1 MADEKVLFFD
11 IDGTLVNFDTTIPAS
26 TITALRL
33 ARENGHKLIL
43 CTGRSLGQLQG
54 AIKELSFDGG
64 VLAAGAYVRYQ
75 NQVIDATTIPGE
87 KLRNIWSF
95 IDEEKLPY
103 IVQCVDHT
111 ATERSVKAHLFDVM
125 EHKYEVDE
133 KQFSTVFANME
144 FVESKDDF
152 SHVEK
157 VLYYDTSYTVEEIR
171 EKLGSQFDVVPM
183 SFMKD
188 GTSSGEITQAG
199 INKAYGMEKLLTYL
213 GKTREDAIA
222 FGDGP
227 NDLEMLSYAGIGVA
241 MGNADD
247 SVKEKADMV
256 TARID
261 EDGIFLALRK
271 LKIID

>member
-1 MADEKVLFFD
+1 MAGEKVLFFD

-54 AIKELSFDGG
+54 SIKELAFDGG

-75 NQVIDATTIPGE
+75 NTIIEQTTIPKI
-87 KLRNIWSF
+87 KLQKIWTF
-95 IDEEKLPY
+95 IEEENLPY
-103 IVQCVDHT
+103 ITQCVDHT
-111 ATERSVKAHLFDVM
+111 ATERTEKKHLFDVM
-125 EHKYEVDE
+125 RNKYQVDE

-144 FVESKDDF
+144 FVENKDDF

-157 VLYYDTSYTVEEIR
+157 VLYYDTAYTVEEIR
-171 EKLGSQFDVVPM
+171 KKLGSQFDVVPM

-199 INKAYGMEKLLTYL
+199 INKAYGMEKLLNYL

-241 MGNADD
+241 MGNADED
-247 SVKEKADMV
+247 VKAKADMV
-256 TARID
+256 TERID
-261 EDGIFLALRK
+261 KDGIFLAMQK
-271 LKIID
+271 LKIIN

>member
-11 IDGTLVNFDTTIPAS
+11 IDGTLVNFDTTILAS

-75 NQVIDATTIPGE
+75 DQVIDAITIPGE

-133 KQFSTVFANME
+133 NSLVRYSPIWSLWKARTIFPMWKRFFTTIPPIQWRK
-144 FVESKDDF
+144 FVK
-152 SHVEK
+152 
-157 VLYYDTSYTVEEIR
+157 
-171 EKLGSQFDVVPM
+171 
-183 SFMKD
+183 
-188 GTSSGEITQAG
+188 
-199 INKAYGMEKLLTYL
+199 N
-213 GKTREDAIA
+213 
-222 FGDGP
+222 
-227 NDLEMLSYAGIGVA
+227 
-241 MGNADD
+241 
-247 SVKEKADMV
+247 
-256 TARID
+256 
-261 EDGIFLALRK
+261 
-271 LKIID
+271 

>member
-1 MADEKVLFFD
+1 MAAEKVLFFD
-11 IDGTLVNFDTTIPAS
+11 IDGTLVNFDTTIPVS

-75 NQVIDATTIPGE
+75 NQIIDATTISGE
-87 KLRNIWSF
+87 KLRNIWTF
-95 IDEEKLPY
+95 IEDEKLPY

-111 ATERSVKAHLFDVM
+111 ATERNVKAHLFDVM

-133 KQFSTVFANME
+133 KQLSTVFANME

-241 MGNADD
+241 MGNADTC
-247 SVKEKADMV
+247 VKEKADMV

-271 LKIID
+271 LKIIN

>member
-11 IDGTLVNFDTTIPAS
+11 IDGTLVNFDTTIPTS

-54 AIKELSFDGG
+54 TIKELSFDGG
-64 VLAAGAYVRYQ
+64 VLAAGAYVQYQ
-75 NQVIDATTIPGE
+75 DQVIAATTIPGE

-95 IDEEKLPY
+95 TDEDKLPY
-103 IVQCVDHT
+103 IVQFVDHT

-171 EKLGSQFDVVPM
+171 KKLGSQFDVVPM

>member
-1 MADEKVLFFD
+1 M
-11 IDGTLVNFDTTIPAS
+11 
-26 TITALRL
+26 
-33 ARENGHKLIL
+33 
-43 CTGRSLGQLQG
+43 
-54 AIKELSFDGG
+54 
-64 VLAAGAYVRYQ
+64 
-75 NQVIDATTIPGE
+75 
-87 KLRNIWSF
+87 
-95 IDEEKLPY
+95 
-103 IVQCVDHT
+103 
-111 ATERSVKAHLFDVM
+111 
-125 EHKYEVDE
+125 
-133 KQFSTVFANME
+133 
-144 FVESKDDF
+144 
-152 SHVEK
+152 
-157 VLYYDTSYTVEEIR
+157 EEIR

>member
-11 IDGTLVNFDTTIPAS
+11 IDGTLVNFDTTIPTS

-54 AIKELSFDGG
+54 TIKELSFDGG
-64 VLAAGAYVRYQ
+64 VLAAGAYVQYQ
-75 NQVIDATTIPGE
+75 DQVIAATTIPGE

-95 IDEEKLPY
+95 TDEEKLPY

-152 SHVEK
+152 S
-157 VLYYDTSYTVEEIR
+157 YTVEEIR
-171 EKLGSQFDVVPM
+171 KKLGSQFDVVPM